1 MLVECKSLNML
12 LGHQEV
18 HTDLIKNG
26 SRVDLIL
33 SWDNELI
40 QMSLTDARK
49 EIEAILRGI
58 IGGPEAGSLTKQ
70 TEKKQM
76 QYVLNYL
83 NNFCSV
89 PHSAGIER
97 ELG

>member
-12 LGHQEV
+12 LGHKEV

-58 IGGPEAGSLTKQ
+58 IGGPEASSLTKQ
-70 TEKKQM
+70 TEKSECNM
-76 QYVLNYL
+76 
-83 NNFCSV
+83 S
-89 PHSAGIER
+89 SIT
-97 ELG
+97 